1 LSFEFRV
8 KAKTKKPKN
17 SKLETGEVEMAKAK
31 LAWTAVDGSSQSY
44 PLPVNFTWDYQELA
58 QDETDRER
66 ALDGTLRSYARP
78 LKRRWV
84 LKFQYISV
92 SQKEQL
98 AAIKEAQVDVDFH
111 RDAAGPKT
119 FTGAWT
125 NDLDFREVAPD
136 LWSGSMVLE
145 EV

>member
-1 LSFEFRV
+1 
-8 KAKTKKPKN
+8 
-17 SKLETGEVEMAKAK
+17 MAKAK
-31 LAWTAVDGSSQSY
+31 LAWTAVDGSYQSY
-44 PLPVNFTWDYQELA
+44 SLPVNFTWNYQELA
-58 QDETDRER
+58 QDEADRDR

-84 LKFQYISV
+84 LKFQYISA

-125 NDLDFREVAPD
+125 NDLDFKEVAPD
-136 LWSGSMVLE
+136 LWSGSVVLE

>member
-1 LSFEFRV
+1 
-8 KAKTKKPKN
+8 
-17 SKLETGEVEMAKAK
+17 MATAK
-31 LAWTAVDGSSQSY
+31 LAWTAADGSYQSY
-44 PLPVNFTWDYQELA
+44 TLPVNFTWDYQELV
-58 QDETDRER
+58 QDETDRDR

-84 LKFQYISV
+84 LKFQYTSA
-92 SQKEQL
+92 SQKDQL
-98 AAIKEAQVDVDFH
+98 AAIKEVQTDVDFY
-111 RDAAGPKT
+111 RDAAGSKT

-125 NDLDFREVAPD
+125 NDLDFREVAPG

>member
-1 LSFEFRV
+1 
-8 KAKTKKPKN
+8 
-17 SKLETGEVEMAKAK
+17 MAKAK
-31 LAWTAVDGSSQSY
+31 LAWTAADGGYQSY
-44 PLPVNFTWDYQELA
+44 NLPVNFTWDYQELA

-66 ALDGTLRSYARP
+66 ALDGTLRSYART
-78 LKRRWV
+78 LKQRWS
-84 LKFQYISV
+84 LKFQYISAA
-92 SQKEQL
+92 QKEQL
-98 AAIKEAQVDVDFH
+98 AAIKESQADVDFY

-136 LWSGSMVLE
+136 LWSGSLVLE